1 MSKVIFSL
9 FASLFIAAP
18 VAAIEN
24 GDTVY
29 VDYDLQGGVNNPD
42 NIAFYIYDAS
52 NREQNPLLP
61 PTKLPRK
68 GPIFWAGTRRHP
80 LLLPTITRR
89 ILFTHTKSQIR
100 ETS

>member
-1 MSKVIFSL
+1 MSKVVFSL
-9 FASLFIAAP
+9 LASLFIAAP

-42 NIAFYIYDAS
+42 NIAFSIYTMH
-52 NREQNPLLP
+52 
-61 PTKLPRK
+61 PTGNNIPFCRLPRK
-68 GPIFWAGTRRHP
+68 VPNFWAGTRRTRLP
-80 LLLPTITRR
+80 LLAITSV
-89 ILFTHTKSQIR
+89 IPSIHTKTQTL

>member
-42 NIAFYIYDAS
+42 NIAFYIYLA
-52 NREQNPLLP
+52 
-61 PTKLPRK
+61 
-68 GPIFWAGTRRHP
+68 RRG
-80 LLLPTITRR
+80 
-89 ILFTHTKSQIR
+89 
-100 ETS
+100 E